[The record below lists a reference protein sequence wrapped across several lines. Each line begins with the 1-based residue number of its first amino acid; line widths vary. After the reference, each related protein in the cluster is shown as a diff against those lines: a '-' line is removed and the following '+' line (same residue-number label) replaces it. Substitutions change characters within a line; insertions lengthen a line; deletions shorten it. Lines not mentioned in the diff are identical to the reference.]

1 MSITSLR
8 LEGFKSFGNQCD
20 FAFSDK
26 FTAIVGP
33 NGSGKSNILD
43 ALKWILGEA
52 SASGLRIT
60 RQSDLLF
67 QGSSSSPPADEAQ
80 VTLRLLSENDRASL
94 KRIYSRDGGSSLFLD
109 GKRILLQ
116 DLDGVKN
123 RFSLEGEGFALI
135 GQGEISQTIHQR
147 PRERR
152 RQLDALFG
160 IERYRERRDDSL
172 VKLQDAKSEAERIQ
186 TLIDEL
192 NSRRSEIA
200 DDVDIAVQAQGIID
214 SLEVLRHDYYFV
226 KRYGNEKEQSDV
238 ELKRHILESRLEV
251 LEKWQRF
258 WSESLNHYEAQLEND
273 EQNDPAV
280 SRLKELDAKMEAVHR
295 KAFQLSIQVKSIKD
309 GRKSLN
315 DELSSL
321 SLQKEAL
328 RSEQVKIQNEQSE
341 IQQEIDE
348 KKIEFNEKEA
358 IFKKSQEEHQA
369 ILKKRKSILDSL
381 AELRLRLSRNEAERE
396 ASSSTL
402 QTLPK
407 EIHEIETELSTRRE
421 KLDNFIKRK
430 DSLEE
435 TFTKLTYEYQLK
447 SAKAQELRRELS
459 HSESQFNNFN
469 SENFSQQPEA
479 VRIILKAAEK
489 NLILSK
495 PKAAA
500 DVFTSSSREAA
511 EAIEAFLGARQ
522 YWLFVRTMEEAQEG
536 IDFLKANRA
545 GRVTY
550 LALERCRP
558 RERDYRF
565 DYTGSGVIGWAMD
578 LVDVDEQWRGAV
590 AHMMGDL
597 LIVRDYRTGAEI
609 VRSGARF
616 PIATA
621 EGDIFAASGTISGG
635 ASRSRAG
642 AVTARQ
648 RADELSRKI
657 AELTGELESA
667 ENSRKILRAKAEESE
682 SFLEEI
688 KSEINAEQR
697 SVKALTKNLESLKS
711 ELSKSEAS
719 ISKINRD
726 CEVDRDKIAA
736 LEAELSGLPDVRSEN
751 FEALLSPLKNE
762 IRLLSERLN
771 VSRSLSGRVDA
782 DLVKVMAAIKKS
794 ESEISAGI
802 ETERTNRAQ
811 LFSLAR
817 EKSEAWREASS
828 LRSAISSKQNKFSGL
843 RKISG
848 FLRTKLSR
856 STENLLAMKNEISA
870 VNTKLSHLESECS
883 QLVELWEEK
892 YPYDRNEAAVT
903 EGGRELTSSLRKLE
917 RELKSL
923 GAYNLGAISEDQ
935 SLAERIDFLTD
946 QLDDVNTSADE
957 LKALIDDTDSQVERS
972 FTASMSK
979 IDARFNEL
987 FVRLFGGGEARLILQ
1002 EAESVWDRG
1011 VEIFASPPGKKLQS
1025 ISQLSGGEQSLT
1037 SIALIFATLE
1047 AAGSSLAV
1055 LDEVDAALDE
1065 YNLVRFAEL
1074 AREYSNEIQII
1085 AMTHRRATMERADLI
1100 YGVTMIEAGL
1110 SATVGIN
1117 PETYN

>member
-1 MSITSLR
+1 MSIASLR
-8 LEGFKSFGNQCD
+8 LEGFKSFGTQCD
-20 FAFSDK
+20 FTFSDK

-80 VTLRLLSENDRASL
+80 VTLRLLTENDRASL
-94 KRIYSRDGGSSLFLD
+94 RRIYSRDGGSSLYLD

-116 DLDGVKN
+116 ELDGVKN

-172 VKLQDAKSEAERIQ
+172 VKLEDAKSEAERIQ

-238 ELKRHILESRLEV
+238 ELKRHILESKLEV
-251 LEKWQRF
+251 LEKWQNF
-258 WSESLNHYEAQLEND
+258 WSTSLNHYENLLENGQ
-273 EQNDPAV
+273 QNDP
-280 SRLKELDAKMEAVHR
+280 SLFRLKELDAKMESVHR
-295 KAFQLSIQVKSIKD
+295 KAFQLSTQVKSIKD
-309 GRKSLN
+309 NRKSLN
-315 DELSSL
+315 EELSSL

-328 RSEQVKIQNEQSE
+328 WSEQVKIQNEQSE
-341 IQQEIDE
+341 IQHEIDE

-358 IFKKSQEEHQA
+358 SFKKSQEEAQLV
-369 ILKKRKSILDSL
+369 LKKRKSILDSL
-381 AELRLRLSRNEAERE
+381 AELRLRLSRNEAEIK
-396 ASSSTL
+396 ASTSSI
-402 QTLPK
+402 QTLPG
-407 EIHEIETELSTRRE
+407 EIQEIETELSSHRE
-421 KLDNFIKRK
+421 RLDSFIQRK

-435 TFTKLTYEYQLK
+435 TFTKLTSEYQLK
-447 SAKAQELRRELS
+447 SAKTQELRRELS
-459 HSESQFNNFN
+459 HTESQFNN

-489 NLILSK
+489 NLIHSK

-500 DVFTSSSREAA
+500 DVFSCSSREAA

-522 YWLFVRTMEEAQEG
+522 YWLLVNTMEEAQEG

-558 RERDYRF
+558 RERDFRF
-565 DYTGSGVIGWAMD
+565 DYSGSGVIGWAMD
-578 LVDVDEQWRGAV
+578 IVDVDERWRDAV
-590 AHMMGDL
+590 SHMMGDL

-621 EGDIFAASGTISGG
+621 EGDIFATSGTISGG
-635 ASRSRAG
+635 ASRQRAG

-657 AELTGELESA
+657 AELTGELEA
-667 ENSRKILRAKAEESE
+667 EENSRKTLRAKAEESE
-682 SFLEEI
+682 SLLEEI
-688 KSEINAEQR
+688 KSEINTEQR
-697 SVKALTKNLESLKS
+697 SVKALTKNLEGLKS

-719 ISKINRD
+719 ISKITLD
-726 CEVDRDKIAA
+726 CEVDRDKIAT
-736 LEAELSGLPDVRSEN
+736 LEAELSGLPDVQGEN

-762 IRLLSERLN
+762 IRLLNERLN
-771 VSRSLSGRVDA
+771 VSRSLSERVDA
-782 DLVKVMAAIKKS
+782 DLVKVMAGIKRA
-794 ESEISAGI
+794 EAEIATGI
-802 ETERTNRAQ
+802 ETERTNRAE
-811 LFSLAR
+811 LFSLGR
-817 EKSEAWREASS
+817 EKAEAWREASG
-828 LRSAISSKQNKFSGL
+828 LREAISSKQNTFSRL
-843 RKISG
+843 RQISG
-848 FLRTKLSR
+848 YLRSKLSR
-856 STENLLAMKNEISA
+856 SSENLLAMKNEIST
-870 VNTKLSHLESECS
+870 VNAKLSHLEAECS

-923 GAYNLGAISEDQ
+923 GTYNLGAISEDQ

-972 FTASMSK
+972 FTDSMSK

-1002 EAESVWDRG
+1002 DAESVWDRG
-1011 VEIFASPPGKKLQS
+1011 VEIFARPPGKKLQN

-1074 AREYSNEIQII
+1074 AREYSKEIQII

-1117 PETYN
+1117 PENYN